1 MKRCFILFTLCAA
14 AAVSCKTNQYTVAG
28 TTTFEGVE
36 GNAVV
41 LRHGDVKD
49 TTYIKDNAFT
59 FNGKVDTPE
68 TATITILN
76 DQKKRMNGELILEP
90 GTVKVEIS
98 PNSVCSGTPL
108 NDAFCAFGK
117 STKDMMEEFQGLM
130 KGIRED
136 ESLTPEEK
144 SEKVRALRT
153 EYQGKNDTLYE
164 EAFAAHSNDVIGA
177 SALMNF
183 AYTREAFD
191 SLYALAGDVVKNN
204 PRVKKV
210 VDRYA
215 ALDNTAEGKMFTDF
229 TIEKGNADG
238 TPVKF
243 SDYVGK
249 GKYVLVD
256 FWASWCGPCRG
267 EMPNLAANYEKY
279 KGDKFELVG
288 VAVWDERKDTEKAVP
303 ELNIT
308 WPVIYDAQKIPTDI
322 YGVGGIPH
330 IILFGPDGTIL
341 ARDLRGEKIGETLA
355 KYLD

>member
-1 MKRCFILFTLCAA
+1 MKRYFILFTLCAA
-14 AAVSCKTNQYTVAG
+14 AVVSCKTNQYTVAG

-59 FNGKVDTPE
+59 FTGKVDTPE

-330 IILFGPDGTIL
+330 IILFGPDGKIL
-341 ARDLRGEKIGETLA
+341 ARELRGEEIGAEIA
-355 KYLD
+355 KYL

>member
-14 AAVSCKTNQYTVAG
+14 AAVSCKTKQYTVAG

-59 FNGKVDTPE
+59 FTGKVDTPE

-279 KGDKFELVG
+279 KGDKFEQVIDL
-288 VAVWDERKDTEKAVP
+288 DEYCKRHCYNWNA
-303 ELNIT
+303 
-308 WPVIYDAQKIPTDI
+308 WPKSVK
-322 YGVGGIPH
+322 GIS
-330 IILFGPDGTIL
+330 T
-341 ARDLRGEKIGETLA
+341 
-355 KYLD
+355 